1 MNILETIV
9 AKKRLEVEYAKSFNP
24 IGQLEK
30 SAYFGRTCISISQS
44 LLYPNASGIIA
55 EHKRKSPSKGVIN
68 DSLTVSEVVEGYQQA
83 GASAISVLTD
93 KTFFGGSN
101 QDLLAVRNAIHIPIL
116 RKEFIIDEYQIY
128 EAKAIGADVIL
139 LIAACLRPEQVQ
151 SFAKL
156 SNQLGMEVLL
166 ELHDEEEFSHICDE
180 VQLIGI
186 NNRSLKTF
194 SVDIEKSLEMAA
206 KIPDEK
212 TKVAES
218 GIDDPSQVE
227 LFKQHGYKGF
237 LIGENFM
244 KTAQPGQALK
254 EFLNQL
260 K

>member
-9 AKKRLEVEYAKSFNP
+9 AKKRLEVAYAKSFNP

-44 LLYPNASGIIA
+44 LRYPSASGIIA

-68 DSLTVSEVVEGYQQA
+68 DSLTVSEVVQGYQQA

-93 KTFFGGSN
+93 ETFFGGSN
-101 QDLLAVRNAIHIPIL
+101 QDLMAVRNAIHIPIL
-116 RKEFIIDEYQIY
+116 RKEFIVDEYQIY
-128 EAKAIGADVIL
+128 EAKSIGADVIL

-166 ELHDEEEFSHICDE
+166 ELHDEEEFSHICEE

-212 TKVAES
+212 IKVAES
-218 GIDDPSQVE
+218 GIDDPSQVQ

-237 LIGENFM
+237 LIGETFM
-244 KTAQPGQALK
+244 KTSQPGQALE

>member
-30 SAYFGRTCISISQS
+30 SAYFGRTCNSISQS
-44 LLYPNASGIIA
+44 LRYQGASGIIA

-68 DSLTVSEVVEGYQQA
+68 DSLTVSEVVQGYQQA

-93 KTFFGGSN
+93 ETFFGGSN
-101 QDLLAVRNAIHIPIL
+101 QDLMAVRNAIHIPIL
-116 RKEFIIDEYQIY
+116 RKEFIVDEYQIY
-128 EAKAIGADVIL
+128 EAKSIGADVIL
-139 LIAACLRPEQVQ
+139 LIAACLRSEQVQ

-166 ELHDEEEFSHICDE
+166 ELHDEEEFSHICEE

-212 TKVAES
+212 IKVAES
-218 GIDDPSQVE
+218 GIDDPSQVQ

-237 LIGENFM
+237 LIGETFM
-244 KTAQPGQALK
+244 KTSKPGQALE
-254 EFLNQL
+254 EFLNHL